1 MSKVAFAFVV
11 FVTSLFSLAVQA
23 QDQVWVQI
31 EAHPTR
37 DVAEVRARA
46 YAAVFPETVGY
57 QLRSGWYAVALGP
70 YTVAEG
76 AAQLVA
82 LGREALIP
90 DDSFIADGSDFR
102 EQFWPVS
109 GALPLPEPE
118 PEIIATPD
126 PLPEPA
132 LPDETRADARASEAS
147 LSEDDRKLLQT
158 ALQWF
163 GFYDSTID
171 GAFGPGTRNSMAA
184 WQEAQAIEPTGVLT
198 SRQRVALL
206 SDYQSEIASF
216 GFTTVNEVKAGI
228 EVNLPLGLVEFDHYE
243 PPFVHFR
250 AKGGSGVSIVL
261 ISQPGDQASLFGLYD
276 ILQSLKAVPL
286 TGERS
291 RSETSF
297 RIRGTSASTDTTAFA
312 ELSVGLIKGWMLI
325 ATPGNDTRDSR
336 IIQAIEASFKST
348 GEQALDPGMVVLS
361 PESKSGLLSGLEVRK
376 PKFSRSGLFI
386 DATGTVLTTLDAVT
400 NCGRITIDRTEDAT
414 VTLADAASGL
424 AVITPVTPLSPRK
437 VAEFQQAPDRIGAE
451 VALAGYSYEDRLP
464 SPVLTFGTLED
475 STGLNGEPGVK
486 RLSIDALPGDIG
498 GPVLDSTG
506 AVLGMLLPKDVLG
519 GKQLPPEV
527 SYAASADLIART
539 LGAAGLTPLQSTAQ
553 GAMAPE
559 DLSEAAIGMT
569 AIVSCWD

>member
-1 MSKVAFAFVV
+1 MSKVVFAIVV
-11 FVTSLFSLAVQA
+11 FFTSLFCLAAQA

-82 LGREALIP
+82 LGREVLIP

-102 EQFWPVS
+102 EQFWPES
-109 GALPLPEPE
+109 GALSPPEPE
-118 PEIIATPD
+118 VIATPD

-132 LPDETRADARASEAS
+132 LPDETRAEARASEAS
-147 LSEDDRKLLQT
+147 LSEEDRKLLQT

-163 GFYDSTID
+163 GFYESTID
-171 GAFGPGTRNSMAA
+171 GAFGPGTRNSMAV

-206 SDYQSEIASF
+206 TSYQTEVASF
-216 GFTTVNEVKAGI
+216 GFTLVNEAEAGI
-228 EVNLPLGLVEFDHYE
+228 EVTLPLGLVEFDHYE
-243 PPFVHFR
+243 PPFAHFR
-250 AKGGSGVSIVL
+250 AKDGSGVSLVL

-276 ILQSLKAVPL
+276 ILQSLKDVPL
-286 TGERS
+286 TGERN
-291 RSETSF
+291 RGEKSF
-297 RIRGTSASTDTTAFA
+297 RIRGTSPTTDTTAYA

-325 ATPGNDTRDSR
+325 STPGNEQRDTR

-348 GEQALDPGMVVLS
+348 GERALDPGMVVMS
-361 PESKSGLLSGLEVRK
+361 PESKSGLLSGLEVRT

-386 DATGTVLTTLDAVT
+386 DVTGTVLTTLDAVT

-424 AVITPVTPLSPRK
+424 AVITPVTPLSPRQ
-437 VAEFQQAPDRIGAE
+437 VAEFQQTPDRLGAE
-451 VALAGYSYEDRLP
+451 VALSGYSYEDRLP

-486 RLSIDALPGDIG
+486 RLSIDALPGDVG

-506 AVLGMLLPKDVLG
+506 AVLGMLLPKDALG

>member
-1 MSKVAFAFVV
+1 MSKVVFAFVV
-11 FVTSLFSLAVQA
+11 FITSLFSLAVQA

-70 YTVAEG
+70 YPVAEG

-109 GALPLPEPE
+109 GTLPLPEPE

-132 LPDETRADARASEAS
+132 LPDETRAEARASEAS

-206 SDYQSEIASF
+206 SSYQSEIASF
-216 GFTTVNEVKAGI
+216 GFTLVNEAEAGI
-228 EVNLPLGLVEFDHYE
+228 ELILPLGLVEFDHYE

-291 RSETSF
+291 RGEKSF
-297 RIRGTSASTDTTAFA
+297 RIRGTSATADTTAFA

-325 ATPGNDTRDSR
+325 STPGNDTRDTR
-336 IIQAIEASFKST
+336 IIQAVEASFKST

-414 VTLADAASGL
+414 VTLSDAASGL
-424 AVITPVTPLSPRK
+424 AVITPKTPLSPRK

-475 STGLNGEPGVK
+475 STGLNGEQGVK

-539 LGAAGLTPLQSTAQ
+539 LGAAGLTPLKSTAQ